1 MFAGCIFWRIGGA
14 GCCGSG
20 GPFLNTTPL
29 ISQLA
34 AKIVEYVRT
43 QDDPHGMR
51 LIERKLAEHLK
62 VSRSPVRSALK
73 VLEDQG
79 FVQTAP
85 TGGFLVSWKGG
96 EIRLPQLDDPV
107 QEDGEVYS
115 KIAVD
120 RLEGRL
126 PDRVTEKELCRL
138 YDLTKGQLAKILRKI
153 HSEGWIERL
162 PGHGW
167 EFLPMLTSMQA
178 YKDSYRFRLTIEPA
192 AILEPTFKLNRAA
205 LEACRAQQQQLI
217 DGDIWNVSN
226 PDLFDLNSQLHEAII
241 ECSGN
246 LFFIESLRRIDR
258 IRRLIEYK
266 RSLDRKYAIVR
277 SQEHV
282 QLVDLLLEDKRQLAA
297 AYMSQHLSSVSMMKV
312 ATRPH
317 DEF

>member
-1 MFAGCIFWRIGGA
+1 M
-14 GCCGSG
+14 
-20 GPFLNTTPL
+20 NTTPL

>member
-1 MFAGCIFWRIGGA
+1 
-14 GCCGSG
+14 
-20 GPFLNTTPL
+20 L

>member
-1 MFAGCIFWRIGGA
+1 
-14 GCCGSG
+14 
-20 GPFLNTTPL
+20 
-29 ISQLA
+29 
-34 AKIVEYVRT
+34 
-43 QDDPHGMR
+43 MR